1 MASGEINRILRD
13 FEFVYQDGTGAD
25 ELWQP
30 YFDFAFDTSSSVPN
44 SAPILSKLTGGSVRT
59 GAALLAPVPAWRACS
74 MCLPRTGRGAG
85 CGSGASG

>member
-30 YFDFAFDTSSSVPN
+30 YFDFAFD
-44 SAPILSKLTGGSVRT
+44 AP
-59 GAALLAPVPAWRACS
+59 
-74 MCLPRTGRGAG
+74 
-85 CGSGASG
+85 GASGYAWAALYYM